1 MRISISNT
9 DFYLLLSV
17 FACLIQ
23 PPLPHTD
30 VRIANR
36 NLGFNTFV
44 SLPPDVFNDLVN
56 LQILWVNRTP
66 LCRACYS
73 TDIPLIG
80 LVRAS
85 GGTLLGHGRFV
96 SVCVRSFSLSRSE

>member
-56 LQILWVNRTP
+56 LLPADLFQGMVN
-66 LCRACYS
+66 LN
-73 TDIPLIG
+73 
-80 LVRAS
+80 
-85 GGTLLGHGRFV
+85 TL
-96 SVCVRSFSLSRSE
+96 